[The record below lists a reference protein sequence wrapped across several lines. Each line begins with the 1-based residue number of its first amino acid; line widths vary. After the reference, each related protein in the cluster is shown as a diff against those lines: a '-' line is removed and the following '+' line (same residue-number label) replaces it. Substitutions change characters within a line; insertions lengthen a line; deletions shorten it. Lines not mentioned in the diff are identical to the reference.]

1 MRIRSKKRFS
11 SFLTI
16 IVCLFV
22 GIIYVSFGHSKPK
35 EPLKVKEEIK
45 LDLFSQ
51 QAHGA
56 EISEMKKV
64 PEKLLVEQEIKKESI
79 KKNYHYV
86 NSHRVRVYD
95 NLKDKKV
102 IDTLSKGTRV
112 SILKRE
118 KIEKYTWIKVKY
130 INDLKDKE
138 GWIRSD
144 MVSDSLKDTLPK
156 SWSGLDFNY
165 NKGLK
170 EYANNPRVDVKGI
183 YLNIYTMGSERKLN
197 KLIKLANTSEI
208 NAFVIDV
215 KDDNGTLLWKMP
227 GMEKYNP
234 RANKYNPIKD
244 IEPIMKKL
252 KENNIYTIAR
262 IVSFKDP
269 NYAKSNPDKA
279 IIKKETG
286 KPFTNS
292 DGIIW
297 VSPHDR
303 NLWAYNIAV
312 AEQAAKV
319 GFNEVQFDYVRF
331 PASNGGKLDKFLDYR
346 NVANESKPETIQK
359 YLKYARK
366 KLSPLGVY
374 ISADTYGQIGTFS
387 DDMGLGQYWEAMSS
401 VVDYMCPMQYPSHY
415 GQGAYGIKVP
425 DANPYKTIYYSTRDS
440 INRNENIDHPAIVR
454 PWIQAFTATWV
465 KGHINYGPKQI
476 QEQVKAMK
484 DLGVNEYL
492 LWSPSNNYKL

>member
-86 NSHRVRVYD
+86 NSHRVRVYG

-102 IDTLSKGTRV
+102 IDTLSKGTRI

-144 MVSDSLKDTLPK
+144 MVSDSLKVTLPK

-170 EYANNPRVDVKGI
+170 EYANNPRVVVKGI
-183 YLNIYTMGSERKLN
+183 YLNIYTMCSERKLN

-215 KDDNGTLLWKMP
+215 
-227 GMEKYNP
+227 
-234 RANKYNPIKD
+234 
-244 IEPIMKKL
+244 
-252 KENNIYTIAR
+252 
-262 IVSFKDP
+262 
-269 NYAKSNPDKA
+269 
-279 IIKKETG
+279 
-286 KPFTNS
+286 
-292 DGIIW
+292 
-297 VSPHDR
+297 
-303 NLWAYNIAV
+303 
-312 AEQAAKV
+312 
-319 GFNEVQFDYVRF
+319 
-331 PASNGGKLDKFLDYR
+331 
-346 NVANESKPETIQK
+346 
-359 YLKYARK
+359 
-366 KLSPLGVY
+366 
-374 ISADTYGQIGTFS
+374 
-387 DDMGLGQYWEAMSS
+387 
-401 VVDYMCPMQYPSHY
+401 
-415 GQGAYGIKVP
+415 
-425 DANPYKTIYYSTRDS
+425 
-440 INRNENIDHPAIVR
+440 
-454 PWIQAFTATWV
+454 
-465 KGHINYGPKQI
+465 
-476 QEQVKAMK
+476 
-484 DLGVNEYL
+484 
-492 LWSPSNNYKL
+492 